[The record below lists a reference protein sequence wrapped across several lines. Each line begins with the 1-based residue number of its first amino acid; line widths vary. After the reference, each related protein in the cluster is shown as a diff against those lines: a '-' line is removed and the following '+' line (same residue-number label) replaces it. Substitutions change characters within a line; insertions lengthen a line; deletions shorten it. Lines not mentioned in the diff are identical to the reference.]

1 VVELVSPTPAWLPNV
16 LEIALTV
23 GGKVD
28 GPDPDIAV
36 TGLNVDSRTVTR
48 GECFVA
54 LRDQRDG
61 HDFVADAFARG
72 ALAALVSHRPD
83 DVRPD
88 LPLILVDDPLAAL
101 GELGAAARDRLTD
114 AQVVGVAGSAGKTST
129 KDLIAAAMARRY
141 HVHAN
146 EKSFNNEFGVPL
158 TLLATPADTEV
169 VVVEMGERQVGD
181 IALLSRIARP
191 HVGVVTNVGLA
202 HSEFLGGADGAAGVF
217 AELVESL
224 PPSGLAVLD
233 ADDAH
238 TKELRART
246 GASVLTA
253 GTRSDNRPDILVSM
267 VSVDDGL
274 RPTLRIECDWGSG
287 ETQLALLG
295 EHQVHNAGLAA
306 AVALAAEVSFVDV
319 LAGLAEAQGAP
330 WRMQLER
337 SASGLVV
344 INDAYN
350 ASPEPMGAALQALA
364 RLRVP
369 GRARRVAVLG
379 EMRELGPAAPAEHA
393 RVGLLAAQLGIDVLV
408 TVGEGG
414 RMIAA
419 GVPQG
424 DGPGRGMEVLPTGDA
439 DTVVGILE
447 GRLHPGDAVLVKASR
462 SVGLERVAAALLE
475 LEVTE

>member
-1 VVELVSPTPAWLPNV
+1 MVHLVSHDPWLPDV

-23 GGKVD
+23 GGKLD
-28 GPDPDIAV
+28 GPDPDIPI
-36 TGLNVDSRTVTR
+36 TGVSVDSRRVVR

-54 LRDQRDG
+54 LHDQRDG
-61 HDFVADAFARG
+61 HDFVADAFACG
-72 ALAALVSHRPD
+72 ALTAIVTHRPD
-83 DVRPD
+83 DVRPG
-88 LPLILVDDPLAAL
+88 LPLILVDDPLLAL
-101 GELGAAARDRLTD
+101 GDLGAAARDRLTD
-114 AQVVGVAGSAGKTST
+114 AQVVGVTGSAGKTST
-129 KDLIAAAMARRY
+129 KDLIAAAMSRRY

-158 TLLATPADTEV
+158 TLLAAPADTEV
-169 VVVEMGERQVGD
+169 VVVEMGERRAGD
-181 IALLSRIARP
+181 ISYLSRIARP

-202 HSEFLGGADGAAGVF
+202 HSEFLGGREGAAAVLG
-217 AELVESL
+217 ELVESL

-233 ADDAH
+233 ADDAQ
-238 TKELRART
+238 TPNLRTRT
-246 GASVLTA
+246 AASVLTA
-253 GTRSDNRPDILVSM
+253 GSRGDRHPDVLVSM

-306 AVALAAEVSFVDV
+306 AVALAAEVPFVDV

-337 SASGLVV
+337 STSGLIV

-350 ASPEPMGAALQALA
+350 ASPEPMAAALQALA
-364 RLRVP
+364 RLRLR
-369 GRARRVAVLG
+369 GRAKRIAVLG
-379 EMRELGPAAPAEHA
+379 EMRELGVETPELHAGIGLRAAE
-393 RVGLLAAQLGIDVLV
+393 LGVDVLV

-419 GVPQG
+419 GVPRG
-424 DGPGRGMEVLPTGDA
+424 DGPGRGMEVLPAGDA

-447 GRLHPGDAVLVKASR
+447 DRLHPGDAVLVKASR

-475 LEVTE
+475 LEVKE

>member
-1 VVELVSPTPAWLPNV
+1 MTTAAAWLPTV
-16 LEIALTV
+16 VEIALTA
-23 GGKVD
+23 GGALD

-36 TGLNVDSRTVTR
+36 TGFTIDSRTVAR

-61 HDFVADAFARG
+61 HEFVADAFARG
-72 ALAALVSHRPD
+72 ALTALVSYRPAG
-83 DVRPD
+83 VRAD
-88 LPLILVDDPLAAL
+88 LPLIVVDDPLTAL
-101 GELGAAARDRLTD
+101 GDLGAAARDRLTD
-114 AQVVGVAGSAGKTST
+114 AQVVGVTGSAGKTSA
-129 KDLIAAAMARRY
+129 KELIAAAMARRY

-158 TLLATPADTEV
+158 TLLAAPAGTEV
-169 VVVEMGERQVGD
+169 MVVEMGERKVGD
-181 IALLSRIARP
+181 IAYLSRIARP

-202 HSEFLGGADGAAGVF
+202 HAEFLGGAAGAARVL

-233 ADDAH
+233 ADDAY

-246 GASVLTA
+246 VASVLTA
-253 GTRSDNRPDILVSM
+253 GTRSDRRPDILVSM
-267 VSVDDGL
+267 VTVDDGL

-306 AVALAAEVSFVDV
+306 AVALAAEVPFVDV
-319 LAGLAEAQGAP
+319 LAGLAEARGAP
-330 WRMQLER
+330 WRMQLDR

-344 INDAYN
+344 VNDAYN
-350 ASPEPMGAALQALA
+350 ASPEPMAAALQALA

-369 GRARRVAVLG
+369 GGARRIAVLG
-379 EMRELGPAAPAEHA
+379 EMRELGAAAPEEHA
-393 RVGLLAAQLGIDVLV
+393 RVGLRAAQLGIDVLV

-424 DGPGRGMEVLPTGDA
+424 DGPGLGMEVLAAGDA
-439 DTVVGILE
+439 DMVVGVLE
-447 GRLHPGDAVLVKASR
+447 GRLRPGDAVLVKASR
-462 SVGLERVAAALLE
+462 SVGLERVAVWLLE

>member
-1 VVELVSPTPAWLPNV
+1 MNPAWLPSV
-16 LEIALTV
+16 LEIAVTV
-23 GGKVD
+23 GGRLD
-28 GPDPDIAV
+28 GPDPDIPI
-36 TGLNVDSRTVTR
+36 TGLSIDSRTVGR

-61 HDFVADAFARG
+61 HEFVADAFARG
-72 ALAALVSHRPD
+72 ALTAIVSHRPD
-83 DVRPD
+83 GVRAD
-88 LPLILVDDPLAAL
+88 LPLVFVPDPLAAL
-101 GELGAAARDRLTD
+101 GDLGAAARDRLTD

-129 KDLIAAAMARRY
+129 KDLIAAAMSRRY

-169 VVVEMGERQVGD
+169 VVVEMGERQAGD
-181 IALLSRIARP
+181 IAHLSQIARP

-202 HSEFLGGADGAAGVF
+202 HSEFLGGADGVADVL

-224 PPSGLAVLD
+224 PSSGLAVLD

-238 TKELRART
+238 TVNLRART
-246 GASVLTA
+246 DASVLTA
-253 GTRSDNRPDILVSM
+253 GVRSDHRPDLLVSM
-267 VSVDDGL
+267 LGVDAGL

-306 AVALAAEVSFVDV
+306 AVALAAEVPFVDV

-330 WRMQLER
+330 WRMQLDR
-337 SASGLVV
+337 SATGLIV

-350 ASPEPMGAALQALA
+350 ASPEPMAAALQALA
-364 RLRVP
+364 QLRVP
-369 GRARRVAVLG
+369 SPARRIAVLG
-379 EMRELGPAAPAEHA
+379 EMRELGAAAPQEHA
-393 RVGLLAAQLGIDVLV
+393 RIGRRAAELGVDVLV
-408 TVGEGG
+408 AVGAAGG
-414 RMIAA
+414 MIAA
-419 GVPQG
+419 GVPRG
-424 DGPGRGMEVLPTGDA
+424 DGPGRGMEVLQVEDA
-439 DTVVGILE
+439 DTVVGMLE
-447 GRLHPGDAVLVKASR
+447 GRLRPGDAVLVKASR